1 MQKVANPVEWLFG
14 KGGICSQLRQQEIV
28 GPHHLKYGS
37 RRAGE
42 LGQNDIK

>member
-1 MQKVANPVEWLFG
+1 MQKVANSVEWLFG
-14 KGGICSQLRQQEIV
+14 KSGICSQLRQQEIV
-28 GPHHLKYGS
+28 GPDHLKYRS